1 MNVFRSQT
9 HNRRDRVYSVATKQ
23 KKKKIQENKSRR
35 QHTGKK
41 SNKIRRKRR
50 ERKVKKRQQ
59 MKTLKRREEM
69 NKRTQTTS
77 RVFDFF
83 FFFVALFF
91 FLFNQ
96 VPFYFGLAVAFTLA
110 WNILCTRC
118 QHIACAF
125 TCAFTATVSPR
136 ANKMKTVDDAF
147 VQTFDSNWKFSWRKN
162 KNT

>member
-1 MNVFRSQT
+1 MTRGERIPKSNTQPTRSSVQC
-9 HNRRDRVYSVATKQ
+9 RDETK

-110 WNILCTRC
+110 WKILCTRC

-147 VQTFDSNWKFSWRKN
+147 VQTFDSN
-162 KNT
+162 